1 MLYSPL
7 WLYGDASHLCI
18 SQRAIDSV
26 DSTWLCTGLFDAR
39 FMYLSARPS
48 LGALSRRRAPGA
60 CRSSAPPPALL
71 ALATV
76 AQVIA
81 ATSRLAPAGVQ
92 LESPPAD
99 RLLAA
104 GTRALQPAS
113 SEKGG
118 ASTGRRGTSAAVLR
132 PCHPRGPFITIR
144 CFVCQAQGGMR
155 GEGDRR
161 GCSIS
166 LSRGPEYRAVYLCL
180 NQVRTPLPPPFAYC
194 SVN

>member
-1 MLYSPL
+1 
-7 WLYGDASHLCI
+7 
-18 SQRAIDSV
+18 
-26 DSTWLCTGLFDAR
+26 
-39 FMYLSARPS
+39 MYLSARPS
-48 LGALSRRRAPGA
+48 RGALSRRRAPGA

-71 ALATV
+71 APATV

-92 LESPPAD
+92 LESAPAD

-113 SEKGG
+113 GEKGG

-144 CFVCQAQGGMR
+144 CFVCQARGMR
-155 GEGDRR
+155 EEGGGDRR

-194 SVN
+194 GVN

>member
-1 MLYSPL
+1 MLYRPL

-48 LGALSRRRAPGA
+48 RGALSRRRAPEA

-71 ALATV
+71 APATV

-113 SEKGG
+113 SEKGRSKHWAARHFRGRFAPLSPTG
-118 ASTGRRGTSAAVLR
+118 AIHHYPLLRVSGPGDAGGGGGGSPGVL
-132 PCHPRGPFITIR
+132 HLVVSGP
-144 CFVCQAQGGMR
+144 
-155 GEGDRR
+155 
-161 GCSIS
+161 
-166 LSRGPEYRAVYLCL
+166 
-180 NQVRTPLPPPFAYC
+180 
-194 SVN
+194 

>member
-48 LGALSRRRAPGA
+48 RGALSRRRAPGA

-144 CFVCQAQGGMR
+144 CFVCQARGWGG
-155 GEGDRR
+155 GDRR

-194 SVN
+194 GVN